1 METVN
6 ENKELNERESLR
18 LISDMI
24 ERSRKA
30 EISRLNFVT
39 LYGVMGLVLT
49 VLEWIGTPEWVK
61 GLWIVVPVVAYGV
74 PYVHEKMWR
83 KPMTIVGRIVRQGWK
98 YFVWLAI
105 ISAVYGVFDA
115 PRLILALMAL
125 PLSCALFML
134 SGMFKDKSVLV
145 MAFWGMVWSV
155 MTFADTAAMRSS
167 RISCFCLFFA
177 VCILCGFDIAKKKN

>member
-1 METVN
+1 
-6 ENKELNERESLR
+6 
-18 LISDMI
+18 
-24 ERSRKA
+24 
-30 EISRLNFVT
+30 
-39 LYGVMGLVLT
+39 
-49 VLEWIGTPEWVK
+49 
-61 GLWIVVPVVAYGV
+61 
-74 PYVHEKMWR
+74 
-83 KPMTIVGRIVRQGWK
+83 MTIVGRIVRQGWK

-167 RISCFCLFFA
+167 RIFCFCLFFA
-177 VCILCGFDIAKKKN
+177 VCIMCGFDIAKKKN

>member
-1 METVN
+1 MEN
-6 ENKELNERESLR
+6 EKLNERESLR

-98 YFVWLAI
+98 YFAWLAI

-115 PRLILALMAL
+115 PRLILALMVL

-167 RISCFCLFFA
+167 RIFCFCLFFA